1 MIYLVH
7 DKNYNQFIA
16 DLKQVE
22 FEQKEN
28 SARWGKWQSNL
39 SIVEV
44 SDNMNEK
51 VRLQLEKSKQI
62 NENMTKM
69 LAEISM
75 YVSNF
80 RALDEVCKRPEV
92 AVDYRDLDYEN
103 KLDFVDNVEP
113 AMVHVTEVLA
123 RAKEAIE
130 ALDAEY

>member
-39 SIVEV
+39 SVVEV

-103 KLDFVDNVEP
+103 KLDFVENVEP

>member
-1 MIYLVH
+1 MIYLIH
-7 DKNYNQFIA
+7 DKNYNQYIA

-28 SARWGKWQSNL
+28 SVRWANWQSNL
-39 SIVEV
+39 SMVEV
-44 SDNMNEK
+44 SDNLTEK
-51 VRLQLEKSKQI
+51 VRLSIEKSKQT

-69 LAEISM
+69 LAEIST

-80 RALDEVCKRPEV
+80 RALDEVCKKPEV

-113 AMVHVTEVLA
+113 ALVHVTEVLT

-130 ALDAEY
+130 TLDREY

>member
-1 MIYLVH
+1 MVYLTH

-22 FEQKEN
+22 FEQREN
-28 SARWGKWQSNL
+28 SARWTKWQSNL
-39 SIVEV
+39 SMVEV
-44 SDNMNEK
+44 SENLTEK
-51 VRLQLEKSKQI
+51 VRLQLEKSKLI

-69 LAEISM
+69 LAEIST

-80 RALDEVCKRPEV
+80 KALDEVCKKPEV

-113 AMVHVTEVLA
+113 ALVHVTEVLT
-123 RAKEAIE
+123 RAKETIE
-130 ALDAEY
+130 TLDGEY

>member
-39 SIVEV
+39 SVVEV